1 MGNFFDCIRD
11 GGTPVSDVESQHR
24 SASFCHL
31 ANIAMQLKRK
41 LSWNP
46 KLESFVNDPEANA
59 MVSRK
64 QREKYKIDVE
74 V

>member
-1 MGNFFDCIRD
+1 
-11 GGTPVSDVESQHR
+11 
-24 SASFCHL
+24 
-31 ANIAMQLKRK
+31 MQLKRK

-46 KLESFVNDPEANA
+46 KLESFVNDSEANA

>member
-1 MGNFFDCIRD
+1 
-11 GGTPVSDVESQHR
+11 
-24 SASFCHL
+24 
-31 ANIAMQLKRK
+31 MQLKRK